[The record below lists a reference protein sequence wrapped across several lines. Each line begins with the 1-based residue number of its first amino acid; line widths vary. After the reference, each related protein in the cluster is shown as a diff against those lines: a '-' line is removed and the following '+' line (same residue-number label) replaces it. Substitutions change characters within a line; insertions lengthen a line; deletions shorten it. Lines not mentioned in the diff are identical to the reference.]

1 MKKKNGLIKK
11 LLTSFGAA
19 SVLSTIVVSSCA
31 SSNDSSTPSNEQD
44 QISTKFKITPT
55 KTNSE
60 DGIYEIINAQA
71 KTNNI
76 SVFFIKRNGAFIAIQ
91 EVISSILLKQLNP
104 NKEIYFYVGS
114 AINDDDANGK
124 NTIGYESLASQYD
137 NFHFGKS
144 VTTDLSLYDTD
155 LAEVISKLGSDQKID
170 LFVEDQAIHENNY
183 QLSKNLV
190 KSYPYINTITFTTD
204 GAYNLVFNDNEY
216 NWLKTQSK
224 DQIDNYLNLWTKLFY
239 GKLDINDPNI
249 DWISLSKILP
259 MLVNNS
265 ENSDPQKINVWV
277 ATNQNFK
284 DWRSANELG
293 EGGVLYNYPLNPG
306 VLNQYGLGLKHV
318 WDLLT
323 DDSKL
328 KFQQAY
334 KVDKEDLS
342 FATGKDNYI
351 LLGSRMGETS
361 TPDTEANKVIKFY
374 KDNKKISGDGRQIN
388 IIYKPHPRE
397 LQANLDEL
405 TKLVSEKSLADPE
418 ISTTADWFHT
428 INGKIPFE
436 VFLISGLFSDNSTTN
451 TKFRFYLDGYS
462 TTAQVYYDLQ
472 ASQEQVINYV
482 FNNQTVYDQAVGY
495 YGLLTKVIDFS
506 KKIINS

>member
-1 MKKKNGLIKK
+1 MKKKKTLIKK
-11 LLTSFGAA
+11 FLSSFGAV
-19 SVLSTIVVSSCA
+19 SVLSAIAATSCA
-31 SSNDSSTPSNEQD
+31 TNNDLKTPSNEEQ

-55 KTNSE
+55 KTNSQ

-114 AINDDDANGK
+114 AIKDDDANGK

-137 NFHFGKS
+137 NFYFNKS
-144 VTTDLSLYDTD
+144 VSTDLSLYDTD
-155 LAEVISKLGSDQKID
+155 LAEVISKLGADQKID
-170 LFVEDQAIHENNY
+170 LFVEDQAIRENNY

-224 DQIDNYLNLWTKLFY
+224 DQIDSYLNLWTKLFY
-239 GKLDINDPNI
+239 DKADVNDPTI

-277 ATNQNFK
+277 ATNQNFI
-284 DWRSANELG
+284 DWRSSNEIG

-328 KFQQAY
+328 KFKQAY
-334 KVDKEDLS
+334 QIDKEDLS
-342 FATGKDNYI
+342 FATGEDNYI

-361 TPDTEANKVIKFY
+361 TPDTEANKVMDFY
-374 KDNKKISGDGRQIN
+374 KANKKISGDDRQIN

-405 TKLVSEKSLADPE
+405 KKLVSEKSLADPE
-418 ISTTADWFHT
+418 ISTTPDWFHT

-436 VFLISGLFSDNSTTN
+436 VFLISGLFNDNSSIN

-472 ASQEQVINYV
+472 ASQDQVINYV